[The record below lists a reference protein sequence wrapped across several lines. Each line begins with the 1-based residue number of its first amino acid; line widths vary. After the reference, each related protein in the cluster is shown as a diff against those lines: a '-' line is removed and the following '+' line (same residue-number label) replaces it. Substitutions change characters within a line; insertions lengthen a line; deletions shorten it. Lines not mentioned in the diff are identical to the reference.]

1 MADKCGL
8 ITEPLGTPN
17 IEYLNSMFLE
27 TAFERVQA
35 EQGALSQP

>member
-1 MADKCGL
+1 MSNRCGPN
-8 ITEPLGTPN
+8 TEPLGTPN